1 MIDAT
6 ADFHARALAA
16 DPNPPRLPDPDW
28 HALIEKSREALRLG
42 DLPNSQHW
50 NDFLKKVQR
59 ALPHLAA
66 VWAARPIDSW
76 CHGDL
81 HPGNCMTRT
90 TSKQEAAVLI
100 DLDLVRPACW
110 IEDALYLE
118 RQFWGRPNDLFGIK
132 PVSALRKARQNK
144 GLASNGEVSHLV
156 NVRRVL
162 AAACTPALAGR
173 EGGPNYFANA
183 LSTAETLLPRVLP

>member
-1 MIDAT
+1 MIDAA

-16 DPNPPRLPDPDW
+16 EPDPPRQPDPDW
-28 HALIEKSREALRLG
+28 HELIEKSRQALRLG
-42 DLPNSQHW
+42 DFPNSQHW

-59 ALPHLAA
+59 ALPRLADA
-66 VWAARPIDSW
+66 WAARPFDSW

-81 HPGNCMTRT
+81 HPGNCMIRT
-90 TSKQEAAVLI
+90 DSGQNAPVLI
-100 DLDLVRPACW
+100 DLDLVRPGCW

-118 RQFWGRPNDLFGIK
+118 RQFWGRPDDLYGIK
-132 PVSALRKARQNK
+132 PVNALRKARETK
-144 GLASNGEVSHLV
+144 GLRTDGDLSHLV

-162 AAACTPALAGR
+162 AAAASPALAGR

-183 LSTAETLLPRVLP
+183 LATAQTLLPRILP